1 MMQPHQP
8 LSSFLAGAGRPG
20 GRLST
25 GGLRSRSFR
34 SRSWPP
40 RGLGLGLGLGSG
52 RDGSFGLELN
62 QLLLGF
68 SSSGGVSR
76 MMPILIVM
84 GEPATWPYWPRFAS
98 GALEIACGRGQSQLE
113 RA

>member
-1 MMQPHQP
+1 MMMQPHQP
-8 LSSFLAGAGRPG
+8 LSSFLAGVGRPG

-40 RGLGLGLGLGSG
+40 RGLGLGSG
-52 RDGSFGLELN
+52 RDGNFGLELN

-76 MMPILIVM
+76 MGLVL
-84 GEPATWPYWPRFAS
+84 W
-98 GALEIACGRGQSQLE
+98 
-113 RA
+113 